1 MSEGLEMLLEGKVH
15 HALCEGSEGLGV
27 LGWAIPADVAVPRC
41 LTAGIEDEDVPT
53 LGCRVVCRNLTGFEE
68 FECVEVD
75 LCDVHD
81 VILSSAPLPDQQGAP
96 TPWAQGLLLSGIAF
110 PSEVEE
116 RLPVPAITPDDEAL
130 GGSYD
135 GERHV
140 GVVVPLSAARELL
153 AFHPLHEE
161 VGVLP
166 RGEEADG
173 LEALAFGNGVEVRD
187 GDWAVVVVVHDV
199 ILSSALLPDQQGA
212 PEPEAQ
218 GHCLVTRRG
227 RCKPSQ
233 R

>member
-96 TPWAQGLLLSGIAF
+96 
-110 PSEVEE
+110 
-116 RLPVPAITPDDEAL
+116 
-130 GGSYD
+130 
-135 GERHV
+135 
-140 GVVVPLSAARELL
+140 
-153 AFHPLHEE
+153 
-161 VGVLP
+161 
-166 RGEEADG
+166 
-173 LEALAFGNGVEVRD
+173 
-187 GDWAVVVVVHDV
+187 
-199 ILSSALLPDQQGA
+199 
-212 PEPEAQ
+212 EPEAQ